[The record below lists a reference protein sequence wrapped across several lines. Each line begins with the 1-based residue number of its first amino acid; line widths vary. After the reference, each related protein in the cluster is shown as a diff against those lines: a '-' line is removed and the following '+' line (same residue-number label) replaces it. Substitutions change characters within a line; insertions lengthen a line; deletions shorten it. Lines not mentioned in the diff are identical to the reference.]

1 MAQSS
6 LVPALALTVLDR
18 IATEAVVGWFNH
30 LLVREAWA
38 REALAPYAGR
48 VARFETGVAA
58 LDLGVA
64 ADGSLL
70 AAADTRGAA
79 PSVTITLEP
88 GRLPRAL
95 LEPSVLLRDVRMAGD
110 LEFAQALT
118 RVLQNLRPD
127 PAEDLSRWIGDA
139 AAERVVGAA
148 RTAVETARD
157 TGRRL
162 ARQATDYWVSENPLL
177 VGRIDLEQF
186 GAEVGALRAAVDRL
200 AERVA
205 KLS

>member
-1 MAQSS
+1 M
-6 LVPALALTVLDR
+6 LDR

-48 VARFETGVAA
+48 VARFETGMAA

-70 AAADTRGAA
+70 AADARGAA

-118 RVLQNLRPD
+118 RVLQNLKPD

-157 TGRRL
+157 AGRRL
-162 ARQATDYWVSENPLL
+162 ARQATDYWVSENPIL
-177 VGRIDLEQF
+177 VGRTDLEQF
-186 GAEVGALRAAVDRL
+186 GADVGALRAAVDRL
-200 AERVA
+200 SERVA